1 MENEQGYACPFVQGV
16 RPATRRGSSSSI
28 TSGHHFYVSEPL
40 SRSAMVL
47 LLSLCAAVAYGLSDF
62 VGGVVTRRASAWAV
76 AATSQAT
83 AAVLTVGLAATN
95 LGDPGAGDLWWGVLA
110 GLGSGAGNVLI
121 YRGLARGRMA
131 VVAPLSAVAAAALP
145 VLVGLSTGE
154 RPGVLT
160 VIGVLTALPAI
171 WLVSTS
177 GKGLRHADRGDVA
190 FGLLAGLGFG
200 VQFSALGQVPDQ
212 AGLTPLAVSQIVSAM
227 AIIGGAVAMST
238 PWMPRDRYSSLGA
251 VAGLLAGIATI
262 CFQLAVQRGLLTIA
276 GVVASMYPAVTVLLA
291 TVILREGIHRTQG
304 AGLALATT
312 AVVLIAWG

>member
-1 MENEQGYACPFVQGV
+1 
-16 RPATRRGSSSSI
+16 
-28 TSGHHFYVSEPL
+28 
-40 SRSAMVL
+40 MVL

-62 VGGVVTRRASAWAV
+62 VGGVITRRASVWPV

-95 LGDPGAGDLWWGVLA
+95 LGDPEFGDLWWGALA
-110 GLGSGAGNVLI
+110 GVGSGAGNVFI

-131 VVAPLSAVAAAALP
+131 VVAPLSAIAAAALP

-154 RPGVLT
+154 RPGILA

-177 GKGLRHADRGDVA
+177 GKALRHADRGDVV
-190 FGLLAGLGFG
+190 FGLIAGLGFG
-200 VQFSALGQVPDQ
+200 VQFSALGQVPEQ
-212 AGLTPLAVSQIVSAM
+212 AGLTPLAVSQVVSVM
-227 AIIGGAVAMST
+227 AIVTGAAAMST
-238 PWMPRDRYSSLGA
+238 PWIPRDRHSRFGA

-262 CFQLAVQRGLLTIA
+262 CFQLAVQRGLLTTA
-276 GVVASMYPAVTVLLA
+276 GVVSSLYPAVTVLLA
-291 TVILREGIHRTQG
+291 AVVLREGIHRTQG

-312 AVVLIAWG
+312 AVVLIALG